1 MDGPANTATVVGML
15 LTELPLDFDKVR
27 EVYRHRLLTFE
38 RFKQRVV
45 ERGIAFSTP
54 HWEDVPDFDL
64 DQHLHHIALPAPH
77 DRAALRALVEDI
89 ASQPLDHKLPLW
101 QIHVVD
107 DVEGGSALIMRYHHC
122 IADGTAMMAVT
133 QRLFDVAPDTPADA
147 VPAPQALGFAKERRL
162 LHGLDELARAARKSQ
177 SPSARGAQS
186 PAALSAAADK
196 ATQLLAGT
204 GMVISEL
211 LKWPDPHSP
220 LKGDFQPR
228 KRIAWSEPVPIAHV
242 KAIGVPTG
250 AKVNDVLVACMTG
263 ALRTYLKRRGVAVNR
278 DTVRAMVPVDL
289 RPAERFGELGNEF
302 GLVILDLPIGKAR
315 TQDRLAQT
323 KLRMDAL
330 KRSPEAIA
338 MRVLLDI
345 FGRGPKRLEDFANE
359 IFGSKASVVMTN
371 VAGPREPLY
380 LAGTPIDRM
389 MFWVPHPGRQLGM
402 GISIYSYC
410 GQVSLSVIADARL
423 VPDPETI
430 TAAFNREFEQMLK
443 VVSKHVARKPVRL
456 APGRASAG
464 SASATRNKKTRKP
477 QRLTMSPKRGPAA
490 RPSPAS
496 TARQTRAAK
505 PLR

>member
-1 MDGPANTATVVGML
+1 MAIHPMSAVDAAWYHMDGPANTATVVGML
-15 LTELPLDFDKVR
+15 LTEIPLDFDKVR

-45 ERGIAFSTP
+45 ERGIALSTP

-77 DRAALRALVEDI
+77 DSAALRALVEDI
-89 ASQPLDHKLPLW
+89 ASQPLDHSLPLW

-107 DVEGGSALIMRYHHC
+107 DVNGGSALIMRYHHC

-147 VPAPQALGFAKERRL
+147 LPAPQTRYGGSGRRL
-162 LHGLDELARAARKSQ
+162 LHGLGELARAARKLQ
-177 SPSARGAQS
+177 SASSRGAQ
-186 PAALSAAADK
+186 PAGALSAAADK
-196 ATQLLAGT
+196 AAQLLAGT
-204 GMVISEL
+204 GMLISEL

-228 KRIAWSEPVPIAHV
+228 KRVAWSEPVPIAHV
-242 KAIGVPTG
+242 KAIGVPSG

-278 DTVRAMVPVDL
+278 DTLRAMVPVDL
-289 RPAERFGELGNEF
+289 RPPERFGELGNEF

-345 FGRGPKRLEDFANE
+345 FGRGPKPLEDFANQ
-359 IFGSKASVVMTN
+359 IFGAKASLVMTN
-371 VAGPREPLY
+371 VAGPHETLY

-410 GQVSLSVIADARL
+410 GQVSLSVIADAHL

-443 VVSKHVARKPVRL
+443 AVKARAVKTPAKRAPARK
-456 APGRASAG
+456 RAGAVPRTG
-464 SASATRNKKTRKP
+464 NRKTRATSE
-477 QRLTMSPKRGPAA
+477 RRTSA
-490 RPSPAS
+490 R
-496 TARQTRAAK
+496 RAA
-505 PLR
+505 PSAR